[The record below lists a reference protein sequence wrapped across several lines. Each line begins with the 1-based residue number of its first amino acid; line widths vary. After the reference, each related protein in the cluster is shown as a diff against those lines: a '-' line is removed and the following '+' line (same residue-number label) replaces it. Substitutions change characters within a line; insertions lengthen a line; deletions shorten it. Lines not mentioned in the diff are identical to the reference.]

1 MLATFLLSSNMGFK
15 ASMSFAPG
23 GANAW
28 WVSFPY
34 YYNPQDID
42 SSGTVNTPDVCNDAQ
57 NLAAIFKWDSSTG
70 TPVGYTCGGYEAPFN
85 IQKGLSYQ
93 FVGDTINTVSWI
105 AVGSHDPTFQFS
117 FPPGGANA
125 WWVSIPYHWA
135 GSPKTSEGICSEAVN
150 LAAVFKW
157 DSSTGTPVG
166 YTCGGYETPFNIDV
180 FLGYQLVGNTVDT
193 VTWTPSHY

>member
-1 MLATFLLSSNMGFK
+1 MKKFLFLFYLMLATFLLSSNMGFK

-23 GANAW
+23 VANAW

-34 YYNPQDID
+34 NYNPQDID
-42 SSGTVNTPDVCNDAQ
+42 FSGTVNTPDVCNDAQ

-70 TPVGYTCGGYEAPFN
+70 T
-85 IQKGLSYQ
+85 L
-93 FVGDTINTVSWI
+93 
-105 AVGSHDPTFQFS
+105 
-117 FPPGGANA
+117 
-125 WWVSIPYHWA
+125 
-135 GSPKTSEGICSEAVN
+135 
-150 LAAVFKW
+150 
-157 DSSTGTPVG
+157 VG